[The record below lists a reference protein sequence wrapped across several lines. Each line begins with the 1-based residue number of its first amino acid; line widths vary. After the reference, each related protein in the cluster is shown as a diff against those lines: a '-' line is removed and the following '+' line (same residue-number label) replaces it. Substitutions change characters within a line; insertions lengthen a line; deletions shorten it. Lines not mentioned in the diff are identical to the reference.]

1 MVDTESARA
10 AGAAADP
17 SLGDLVSQ
25 AAADLSI
32 LVRSEIDLAKIELRK
47 DVRRFATIGVMGV
60 GCFFAFNLV
69 IVLLSFGLVYG
80 LIRLGIWP
88 WASFLIVAGVDIVMI
103 GIAAGIAWINFRR
116 VSGLKLT
123 RKTVQEDLAIMNRE
137 DQATS
142 APAVEAR

>member
-88 WASFLIVAGVDIVMI
+88 WASFLIVAGVDMVAI
-103 GIAAGIAWINFRR
+103 GVAAGIAWINFRR

-137 DQATS
+137 DQATG

>member
-10 AGAAADP
+10 AGAAAEP
-17 SLGDLVSQ
+17 SLGDLVAQ
-25 AAADLSI
+25 ATSDLSR

-47 DVRRFATIGVMGV
+47 DVRRLGTAGVLIA

-88 WASFLIVAGVDIVMI
+88 YQIAYEWGALIK
-103 GIAAGIAWINFRR
+103 AAVIQR
-116 VSGLKLT
+116 SC
-123 RKTVQEDLAIMNRE
+123 
-137 DQATS
+137 
-142 APAVEAR
+142 

>member
-47 DVRRFATIGVMGV
+47 DVRRLATVAIMIA

-69 IVLLSFGLVYG
+69 IVLISFGFVYG
-80 LIRLGIWP
+80 LIRLGLVP
-88 WASFLIVAGVDIVMI
+88 WASFLTVAGVDIVLI
-103 GIAAGIAWINFRR
+103 AIAAGIAWLNFRR

-142 APAVEAR
+142 APAVGAR

>member
-1 MVDTESARA
+1 MVNTESARA
-10 AGAAADP
+10 ADAAADP
-17 SLGDLVSQ
+17 SLGDLVAQ

-47 DVRRFATIGVMGV
+47 DVRRFATIGVLLV

-80 LIRLGIWP
+80 LIRQGIAP
-88 WASFLIVAGVDIVMI
+88 WASFLIVAGVDIVVI
-103 GIAAGIAWINFRR
+103 GLAVAIAWINFRR

-137 DQATS
+137 GQATA

>member
-32 LVRSEIDLAKIELRK
+32 LVRSEIDLAKIELKK

-88 WASFLIVAGVDIVMI
+88 WASFLIVAGVDMVAI

-116 VSGLKLT
+116 VSGLELT

-137 DQATS
+137 DQATG

>member
-25 AAADLSI
+25 AAAELSL

-47 DVRRFATIGVMGV
+47 DVRRFATIAILGV
-60 GCFFAFNLV
+60 GCWFAFNLV

-80 LIRLGIWP
+80 LIRQGLEP
-88 WASFLIVAGVDIVMI
+88 WASFLIVAGVDIVLI
-103 GIAAGIAWINFRR
+103 GIAAGIAWLNFRR

-123 RKTVQEDLAIMNRE
+123 RRTVQQDLAIMNRE
-137 DQATS
+137 DQGTG

>member
-88 WASFLIVAGVDIVMI
+88 WASFLIVAGVDMVAI

-137 DQATS
+137 DQA
-142 APAVEAR
+142 AGARAVEAR

>member
-1 MVDTESARA
+1 MVDRESARA

-17 SLGDLVSQ
+17 SLGDLVAQ
-25 AAADLSI
+25 ATSDLSL

-47 DVRRFATIGVMGV
+47 DVRRFATIGVLFV

-80 LIRLGIWP
+80 LIRQGLAP
-88 WASFLIVAGVDIVMI
+88 WASFLIVAGVDIVLI
-103 GIAAGIAWINFRR
+103 GLAVGVAWINFRR

-123 RKTVQEDLAIMNRE
+123 RKTVQEDLAIMSGKG
-137 DQATS
+137 QATD

>member
-32 LVRSEIDLAKIELRK
+32 LVRSEIDLAKIELKK

-88 WASFLIVAGVDIVMI
+88 WASFLIVAGVDVVAI

-137 DQATS
+137 DQATG

>member
-1 MVDTESARA
+1 MVDTESARS

-17 SLGDLVSQ
+17 SLGDLVAQ
-25 AAADLSI
+25 ATTDLST

-47 DVRRFATIGVMGV
+47 DVRRLATVAVMIA

-80 LIRLGIWP
+80 LVKAGLDA
-88 WASFLIVAGVDIVMI
+88 WASFLIVAGIDVVLI
-103 GIAAGIAWINFRR
+103 GIAAGIAWLNFRR

-137 DQATS
+137 EPATA
-142 APAVEAR
+142 APAIEAR

>member
-1 MVDTESARA
+1 MVDTESARS

-17 SLGDLVSQ
+17 SLGDLVAQ
-25 AAADLSI
+25 ATTDLST

-47 DVRRFATIGVMGV
+47 DVRRLATVAVMIA

-69 IVLLSFGLVYG
+69 IVLISFGFVYG
-80 LIRLGIWP
+80 LIRLGLVP
-88 WASFLIVAGVDIVMI
+88 WASFLIVAGVDMVLI

-123 RKTVQEDLAIMNRE
+123 RKTVQESLAVMNRDE
-137 DQATS
+137 QAIA

>member
-1 MVDTESARA
+1 MANTESARA

-17 SLGDLVSQ
+17 SLGDLVAQ
-25 AAADLSI
+25 AAADLSV

-47 DVRRFATIGVMGV
+47 DVRRFATIGVMLV

-80 LIRLGIWP
+80 LIRQGIAP
-88 WASFLIVAGVDIVMI
+88 WASFLIVAGVDIVV
-103 GIAAGIAWINFRR
+103 IALAVGIAWVNFRR

-123 RKTVQEDLAIMNRE
+123 RKTVQDDLAIMNHE
-137 DQATS
+137 DRATGR
-142 APAVEAR
+142 PAVEAR

>member
-88 WASFLIVAGVDIVMI
+88 WASFLIVAGVDMVAI

-137 DQATS
+137 DQATG

>member
-32 LVRSEIDLAKIELRK
+32 LVRSEIDLAKIELKK

-103 GIAAGIAWINFRR
+103 AIAAGIAWINFRR

-137 DQATS
+137 DQPTA

>member
-1 MVDTESARA
+1 MVNTESARA

-17 SLGDLVSQ
+17 SLGDLVAQ
-25 AAADLSI
+25 AAADLSV

-47 DVRRFATIGVMGV
+47 DVRRFATIGVMLV

-80 LIRLGIWP
+80 LIRQGIAP
-88 WASFLIVAGVDIVMI
+88 WASFLIVAGVDIVVI
-103 GIAAGIAWINFRR
+103 GIAVGIAWLNFRR

-137 DQATS
+137 DQATTT
-142 APAVEAR
+142 PAVEAR

>member
-17 SLGDLVSQ
+17 TLGDLVSQ

-32 LVRSEIDLAKIELRK
+32 LVRSEIDLAKIELKK

-88 WASFLIVAGVDIVMI
+88 WASFLIVAGVDMVAI
-103 GIAAGIAWINFRR
+103 GIAAGIAYINFRR

-123 RKTVQEDLAIMNRE
+123 RKTVQQDLAIMNRE
-137 DQATS
+137 DQAAG